1 MSFFELLLIAFGLSA
16 DAFAVSLCKGLC
28 MHKINVKQTV
38 LISFSFA
45 VFQAGMPLIG
55 FFLASRFRGYVES
68 FDHWIAFA
76 LLAFLGIKML
86 ADALKKEDEMS
97 KEDCPV
103 GIRIG
108 ELLVLSV
115 ATSIDAL
122 AVGITFAILS
132 VDLFRAS
139 LIIGLTTFTLSF
151 IGVLIGNHFG
161 IRFKK
166 PAEIIGGIILVLIGF
181 KILADHMIFL

>member
-28 MHKINVKQTV
+28 MHKINIKMTM

-45 VFQAGMPLIG
+45 IFQAAMPLLG
-55 FFLASRFRGYVES
+55 YFLASRFRGYVES

-86 ADALKKEDEMS
+86 ADALKKNEGIN
-97 KEDCPV
+97 KEDCPA
-103 GIRIG
+103 GIRIS
-108 ELLVLSV
+108 ELFVLSV

-132 VDLFRAS
+132 VNLFHAS

-151 IGVLIGNHFG
+151 IGVIIGNRFG

-166 PAEIIGGIILVLIGF
+166 PAEIVGGLILVLIGF
-181 KILADHMIFL
+181 KILADHMLFI